1 MRIMSIFGTR
11 PEIIRLTRVFERL
24 DRQAEHIMV
33 HTGQNYAENLSDIF
47 LRDLRVRRPDHFI
60 DSKSPTVGQQIAKIL
75 TGVEALLEQCR
86 PDRVLILGDTN
97 SALATIIA
105 ERRGIP
111 VYHMEA
117 GNRCWDRK
125 VPEEINRRLVD
136 AIASHALPY
145 TPGSRENLIRDGID
159 PRRIFVSGN
168 PIAEVLGHYNAEIE
182 ASQILSKLDLQ
193 PSQYFAVT
201 AHRAE
206 NVDIPKRLASI
217 VAALEQLH
225 QAHSV
230 PVVFSVHPR
239 TREKLRALPGWRED
253 RGVRYVD
260 AMGFFD
266 FVKLE
271 KEARLMLSDSGTV
284 QEECCLFRVPTVTIR
299 DTTERPET
307 VECGSNLVCGLDT
320 DAIVAAAN
328 VMLQSGRDWRMP
340 IGYADLDV
348 SERVARYLLA
358 HRYG

>member
-11 PEIIRLTRVFERL
+11 PEIIRLTRVFEKL
-24 DRQAEHIMV
+24 DRHAEHIMV

-47 LRDLRVRRPDHFI
+47 FRDLRVRRPDHFI
-60 DSKSPTVGQQIAKIL
+60 DSRSPSVGQQIAKIL
-75 TGVEALLEQCR
+75 AGVEALLERCR

-97 SALATIIA
+97 SALAAIIA
-105 ERRGIP
+105 ERCGIP

-168 PIAEVLGHYNAEIE
+168 PIGEVIRHYASDIDRSEVLDRLGLAPG
-182 ASQILSKLDLQ
+182 S
-193 PSQYFAVT
+193 YFVVT

-206 NVDIPKRLASI
+206 NVDNPTRLANI
-217 VAALEQLH
+217 VTALERLH
-225 QAHSV
+225 AEHRW
-230 PVVFSVHPR
+230 PVIFSVHPR
-239 TREKLRALPGWRED
+239 TRDKLRQLGRVRED
-253 RGVRYVD
+253 VGVRYVD

-271 KEARLMLSDSGTV
+271 KHAALMLTDSGTV
-284 QEECCLFRVPTVTIR
+284 QEECCLFHVPTVTIR

-307 VECGSNLVCGLDT
+307 LECGSNLVSGLEVDGILNAATIMLECGREWTL
-320 DAIVAAAN
+320 
-328 VMLQSGRDWRMP
+328 P
-340 IGYADLDV
+340 IGYGDLNV
-348 SERVARYLLA
+348 SDRVVNHIVA
-358 HRYG
+358 HRHS

>member
-60 DSKSPTVGQQIAKIL
+60 DSKSPTVGQQIARIL
-75 TGVEALLEQCR
+75 AGVEALLEQCQ

-97 SALATIIA
+97 SALAAIIA

-168 PIAEVLGHYNAEIE
+168 PIAEVLAHYEREVA
-182 ASQILSKLDLQ
+182 ASTVLSQLNLRAGE
-193 PSQYFAVT
+193 YFAVT

-206 NVDIPKRLASI
+206 NVDVPERLASI
-217 VAALEQLH
+217 VMALERLH
-225 QAHSV
+225 QVHRM

-253 RGVRYVD
+253 RGVRYVE

-271 KEARLMLSDSGTV
+271 KEARLVLSDSGTV
-284 QEECCLFRVPTVTIR
+284 QEECCLFHVPTVTIR

-307 VECGSNLVCGLDT
+307 VECGSNLVCGLGT
-320 DAIVAAAN
+320 EAIVAAAE
-328 VMLQSGRDWRMP
+328 VMLQSSRDWQMP
-340 IGYADLDV
+340 IGYAVRDV
-348 SERVARYLLA
+348 SERVVQYLLA